1 MKKTVALLML
11 LALPFAA
18 GAQTPGAA
26 QRAEMKKLDFL
37 LGQWQGEGWIVL
49 GQGERRTFKQTETVQ
64 SKLGGLLMVIDG
76 LGKGKVAGAQE
87 EVVVHNAF
95 AVASYDGE
103 KKTFRWRAYRADG
116 LVLDVDAAVG
126 ENSLIWGFRSPQ
138 GGDIR
143 FTIKLTERG
152 QWNEVGEYSRDGKS
166 WNKFFEMTLQ
176 RVK

>member
-1 MKKTVALLML
+1 MKKTIALLL
-11 LALPFAA
+11 LAALPIIAE
-18 GAQTPGAA
+18 AQDPSLS

-49 GQGERRTFKQTETVQ
+49 GKGERRTFKQTETVQ
-64 SKLGGLLMVIDG
+64 SKLDGLLIVVDG
-76 LGKGKVAGAQE
+76 LGKGKIPGKQE

-95 AVASYDGE
+95 AVASYDNGA
-103 KKTFRWRAYRADG
+103 KTFRWRAYRADG
-116 LVLDVDAAVG
+116 FTLDTDASVG
-126 ENSLIWGFRSPQ
+126 ENSLAWGFRSPQ

-143 FTIKLTERG
+143 FTIRLTEKD
-152 QWNEVGEYSRDGKS
+152 QWHEVGEYSQDGKS